1 MRRLWLPLLLCVLA
15 FPARGAKLTIHA
27 FNPSGPEGNSG
38 VVFLDVIFTQSAPG
52 NLPVT
57 GSYTTVDGTATVAD
71 NDYLP
76 ASGTFIIPPGQ
87 TDSEP
92 IRIGI
97 VGDTKFEAN
106 ETFQLVVSNVQGGT
120 ITEPGPYTFTIQN
133 DDAQPSITVSSPS
146 VTEGNG
152 GGFTPLSFVITL
164 GAPAGTNVQVTWT
177 ITAGSASLASDFIA
191 APSGSFFFAPGETQ
205 RTVNAEVVAD
215 NLFEDNETF
224 TLTAT
229 IIGGTS
235 ATGTATIVNDDPR
248 PAAAVG
254 IVSGNNQSGRLG
266 LQLAQPL
273 VVRVV
278 DSTGAPVRG
287 VTVTWT
293 VTSGAAQLSPAASVT
308 DADGRATT
316 TVVVNSVGPIT
327 ILATVA
333 GLAPAVFT
341 INATTS
347 FESRAQGPVAVPVA
361 RTLDTICARNE
372 QEFAAVCR
380 ALSLLS
386 DSDFSPSLERLA
398 PQQSG
403 AQSKVASEV
412 VSAVTSG
419 IAARLSAVR
428 GGVER
433 FSTRQLQIAVNDRPL
448 PLAALA
454 AAFLPQEATDAGGA
468 EEDPY
473 SGWSAFV
480 AGNLGT
486 GERNARDG
494 QLGFD
499 LESQGLMFGV
509 DRLLGQN
516 ILGASLHLMQLDADL
531 GGGNGAVDTSG
542 YSLSIYGSRGGLL
555 SGGRAP
561 NSRFDGLHVDGSVTY
576 GRNTYEAE
584 RDLTIAGL
592 TVASATSE
600 NDANVFAVAA
610 ATGFEAH
617 TGRTDFD
624 LTLGGTWSR
633 ADIDE
638 LSEQGSGPLLLFVQ
652 GQEIESLTGSLG
664 LNVRAAFP
672 VPFGTLLPSLR
683 GEYVRE
689 FKDDARLVTARFLRD
704 RLGTSFTVPLDRP
717 DASYGRIGAGLQAL
731 FPFGWSA
738 SVEATQDV
746 LRSDLKF
753 RNLQFNVYKSF

>member
-1 MRRLWLPLLLCVLA
+1 MRRYWLALALLTALA
-15 FPARGAKLTIHA
+15 IPARAAKITIHA

-38 VVFLDVIFTQSAPG
+38 VRFVDVVFNQTAPG
-52 NLPVT
+52 NLTVT
-57 GSYTTVDGTATVAD
+57 GNYQTVDGTARVAD

-76 ASGTFIIPPGQ
+76 AGGTFIIPPGE
-87 TDSEP
+87 TESEP

-97 VGDTKFEAN
+97 VGDTKFEGN
-106 ETFQLVVSNVQGGT
+106 ETFQLVISNVQGST

-133 DDAQPSITVSSPS
+133 DDIPPTIAVSSPT
-146 VTEGNG
+146 VTEGNS
-152 GGFTPLSFVITL
+152 GFTPIAFVLTL
-164 GAPAGTNVQVTWT
+164 GAPAGTNVPVTFTVNPGTATIPGDYIAVSTGT
-177 ITAGSASLASDFIA
+177 IT
-191 APSGSFFFAPGETQ
+191 FAPGETQ
-205 RTVNAEVVAD
+205 RSVDLNVVGD
-215 NLFEDNETF
+215 TLFEDDETF

-229 IIGGTS
+229 IAGGTS
-235 ATGTATIVNDDPR
+235 ATGTATILNDDTR

-254 IVSGNNQSGRLG
+254 IVSGNNQSARLG
-266 LQLAQPL
+266 QQLAQPL
-273 VVRVV
+273 VVRVTNSV
-278 DSTGAPVRG
+278 GEPVSG
-287 VTVTWT
+287 VTVTWS
-293 VTSGAAQLSPAASVT
+293 VTGGAAQLSSTTSVT
-308 DADGRATT
+308 GADGRATT
-316 TVVVNSVGPIT
+316 NVTVNSVGPIT
-327 ILATVA
+327 ITASVA
-333 GLAPAVFT
+333 GLAPATFT

-361 RTLDTICARNE
+361 RALDTICARNE
-372 QEFAAVCR
+372 QELSAVCR

-386 DSDFSPSLERLA
+386 DSEFSPSLERLA

-403 AQSKVASEV
+403 AQSRIASQV

-433 FSTRQLQIAVNDRPL
+433 FSTQQLQIAVNDRPL
-448 PLAALA
+448 PLASIA
-454 AAFLPQEATDAGGA
+454 AAFAPQEATDAGGS

-486 GERNARDG
+486 GERDARDG

-509 DRLLGQN
+509 DRLLGSN
-516 ILGASLHLMQLDADL
+516 ILGASLHVMQLDAELDNA
-531 GGGNGAVDTSG
+531 NGSVDTSG
-542 YSLSIYGSRGGLL
+542 YSLSIYGSRGGLFA
-555 SGGRAP
+555 GNAP
-561 NSRFDGLHVDGSVTY
+561 NTRFDGLHVDGSITY

-592 TVASATSE
+592 TVANATSE
-600 NDANVFAVAA
+600 NDANVFALAA
-610 ATGFEAH
+610 ATGYEAH
-617 TGRTDFD
+617 AGRTDFD

-638 LSEQGSGPLLLFVQ
+638 LSEQGTGPLLLFVQ
-652 GQEIESLTGSLG
+652 GQDVESLTANLG

-704 RLGTSFTVPLDRP
+704 RLGTTFTVPLDRP

-731 FPFGWSA
+731 FPFGWSV

-746 LRSDLKF
+746 SRSDLNF